1 MNQIL
6 YNASY
11 NARKNRIMIAIL
23 VLLIVAVVCLSTI
36 FAINNKSNENII
48 KNVFA
53 SGIDI
58 SLKSQE
64 DAKEM
69 LGSKIKEYG
78 NIKLVLNLGGQ
89 DYNIVAN
96 DIGFHATNIDAL
108 QDLSFLLIIFFIVIA
123 WFNVNKGFLLNLPS
137 KEKPRVVHQEDLI
150 RCNLNKNEELVL
162 NGKVVS
168 IDELSKFVSEK
179 KKLWPNLTFLLLINP
194 DATYQSVIDV
204 IYMVRQQKVENFS
217 FRME

>member
-1 MNQIL
+1 MI
-6 YNASY
+6 
-11 NARKNRIMIAIL
+11 NRFFKRE
-23 VLLIVAVVCLSTI
+23 VADP
-36 FAINNKSNENII
+36 
-48 KNVFA
+48 
-53 SGIDI
+53 G
-58 SLKSQE
+58 SQ
-64 DAKEM
+64 
-69 LGSKIKEYG
+69 GS
-78 NIKLVLNLGGQ
+78 
-89 DYNIVAN
+89 
-96 DIGFHATNIDAL
+96 L

-123 WFNVNKGFLLNLPS
+123 GFNVNKGFLLNLPS
-137 KEKPRVVHQEDLI
+137 KKKPRVVHQEDLI

>member
-1 MNQIL
+1 M
-6 YNASY
+6 
-11 NARKNRIMIAIL
+11 
-23 VLLIVAVVCLSTI
+23 
-36 FAINNKSNENII
+36 
-48 KNVFA
+48 
-53 SGIDI
+53 
-58 SLKSQE
+58 
-64 DAKEM
+64 
-69 LGSKIKEYG
+69 
-78 NIKLVLNLGGQ
+78 
-89 DYNIVAN
+89 
-96 DIGFHATNIDAL
+96 
-108 QDLSFLLIIFFIVIA
+108 
-123 WFNVNKGFLLNLPS
+123 NKGFLLNLPS